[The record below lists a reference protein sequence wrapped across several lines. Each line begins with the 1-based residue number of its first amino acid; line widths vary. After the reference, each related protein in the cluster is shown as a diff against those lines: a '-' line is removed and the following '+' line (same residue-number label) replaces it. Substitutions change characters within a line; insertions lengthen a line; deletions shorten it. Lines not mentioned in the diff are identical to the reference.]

1 MSCKYCEKK
10 EYIVTFEESKD
21 FEGYVWVEGNDLVVD
36 NDYQRTLVEINYC
49 PMCGVKLEKEASIMD
64 VINAEL
70 NERVKRNEL

>member
-21 FEGYVWVEGNDLVVD
+21 FEGYVWVEGNNLVVD
-36 NDYQRTLVEINYC
+36 NDYNRTLVEINYC
-49 PMCGVKLEKEASIMD
+49 PMCGGKLEKEASIMD